1 MKFLAILGLAVI
13 AVNSTNIARL
23 DVGKP
28 ECEHSG
34 KGDERKEDY
43 KSDGKRE
50 QDIDSHRDNRS

>member
-34 KGDERKEDY
+34 KGDERKD
-43 KSDGKRE
+43 RL
-50 QDIDSHRDNRS
+50 